1 MECAVLSDIISN
13 NLSGLNSLYTD
24 STTYSSKTSSLE
36 NTLNNSD
43 LSTADSDK
51 LMSVCKDFE
60 EYFVEQM
67 VKSMV
72 KMASVDGSSDA
83 DDYSSLFGL
92 SSDSD
97 DSYLSSMSSYYGSQM
112 VTKLTESLCDD
123 TNGNG
128 IGLAKTLYEQMKRN
142 YNIQDT
148 DDKSSSV
155 K

>member
-1 MECAVLSDIISN
+1 MSDIISN

-97 DSYLSSMSSYYGSQM
+97 DSYLSSMSSYYGGQM

-142 YNIQDT
+142 YNIQDA

>member
-1 MECAVLSDIISN
+1 MSDIISN

-24 STTYSSKTSSLE
+24 NTTYSSKTSSLE

>member
-1 MECAVLSDIISN
+1 MSDIISN

-24 STTYSSKTSSLE
+24 NTTYSSKTSSLE

-43 LSTADSDK
+43 FSTADSDK

>member
-1 MECAVLSDIISN
+1 MSDIISN

-72 KMASVDGSSDA
+72 A
-83 DDYSSLFGL
+83 
-92 SSDSD
+92 
-97 DSYLSSMSSYYGSQM
+97 QM
-112 VTKLTESLCDD
+112 
-123 TNGNG
+123 
-128 IGLAKTLYEQMKRN
+128 QMIIHHFLV
-142 YNIQDT
+142 YHQIQMIHI
-148 DDKSSSV
+148 
-155 K
+155 

>member
-1 MECAVLSDIISN
+1 MDSDKMSDLISN
-13 NLSGLNSLYTD
+13 SLSGLNYTN
-24 STTYSSKTSSLE
+24 STTYNSKTSSLE

-43 LSTADSDK
+43 LSNADTDK

-72 KMASVDGSSDA
+72 KMASVDGSSE
-83 DDYSSLFGL
+83 DDSYASLFGL
-92 SSDSD
+92 SSGSE

-112 VTKLTESLCDD
+112 VTKLTEALCDD

-128 IGLAKTLYEQMKRN
+128 IGLAQTLYEQMKRN

-148 DDKSSSV
+148 ADDSSTI
-155 K
+155 

>member
-1 MECAVLSDIISN
+1 MSDIISN

-142 YNIQDT
+142 YNLQDT

>member
-1 MECAVLSDIISN
+1 MSDIISN

>member
-1 MECAVLSDIISN
+1 MNDIISN
-13 NLSGLNSLYTD
+13 NLSGLNSLYKD
-24 STTYSSKTSSLE
+24 NTTYSSKTSSLE

>member
-1 MECAVLSDIISN
+1 MSDIISN

-24 STTYSSKTSSLE
+24 NTTYSSKTSSLE

-97 DSYLSSMSSYYGSQM
+97 DSYLSSMSSYYGGQM

>member
-1 MECAVLSDIISN
+1 MSDIISN

-24 STTYSSKTSSLE
+24 STKYSSKTSSLE

>member
-1 MECAVLSDIISN
+1 
-13 NLSGLNSLYTD
+13 
-24 STTYSSKTSSLE
+24 
-36 NTLNNSD
+36 
-43 LSTADSDK
+43 
-51 LMSVCKDFE
+51 
-60 EYFVEQM
+60 
-67 VKSMV
+67 
-72 KMASVDGSSDA
+72 
-83 DDYSSLFGL
+83 
-92 SSDSD
+92 
-97 DSYLSSMSSYYGSQM
+97 M

>member
-1 MECAVLSDIISN
+1 MSDIISN
-13 NLSGLNSLYTD
+13 NLSGLNSLYKD

>member
-1 MECAVLSDIISN
+1 MSDIISN
-13 NLSGLNSLYTD
+13 NLSGLNSLYKD
-24 STTYSSKTSSLE
+24 NTTYSSKTSSLE

>member
-1 MECAVLSDIISN
+1 MNDIISN

-24 STTYSSKTSSLE
+24 NTTYSSKTSSLE

-43 LSTADSDK
+43 LSTADSDR

>member
-1 MECAVLSDIISN
+1 MDYMTGINTSYAD
-13 NLSGLNSLYTD
+13 
-24 STTYSSKTSSLE
+24 TYDKTSSDLTDKI
-36 NTLNNSD
+36 NDTDFSKASD
-43 LSTADSDK
+43 DE

-72 KMASVDGSSDA
+72 KMASVDGSSE
-83 DDYSSLFGL
+83 DDSYASLFGL
-92 SSDSD
+92 SSGSE

-112 VTKLTESLCDD
+112 VTKLTEALCDD

-128 IGLAKTLYEQMKRN
+128 IGLAQTLYEQMKRN

-148 DDKSSSV
+148 ADDSSTI
-155 K
+155 

>member
-1 MECAVLSDIISN
+1 MSDIISN

-142 YNIQDT
+142 Y
-148 DDKSSSV
+148 SSDL
-155 K
+155 

>member
-1 MECAVLSDIISN
+1 MSDIISN
-13 NLSGLNSLYTD
+13 NLSELNSLYTD

>member
-1 MECAVLSDIISN
+1 MSDIISN

-92 SSDSD
+92 SSDAD

>member
-1 MECAVLSDIISN
+1 MSDIISN

-51 LMSVCKDFE
+51 LISVCKDFE

>member
-1 MECAVLSDIISN
+1 MSDTI
-13 NLSGLNSLYTD
+13 SGLNSSYLNGTYTN
-24 STTYSSKTSSLE
+24 STTSALE
-36 NTLNNSD
+36 STLNNKD
-43 LSTADSDK
+43 LSTSSSDE
-51 LMSVCKDFE
+51 LMEVCKDFE

>member
-1 MECAVLSDIISN
+1 MSDIISN

-24 STTYSSKTSSLE
+24 STTYSSKTGSLE

>member
-1 MECAVLSDIISN
+1 MSDIISN

-67 VKSMV
+67 VQSMV

-83 DDYSSLFGL
+83 DDHSSLFGL

>member
-1 MECAVLSDIISN
+1 MSDVISN

>member
-1 MECAVLSDIISN
+1 MSDIISN

-123 TNGNG
+123 TNG

>member
-1 MECAVLSDIISN
+1 MSDIISN

-24 STTYSSKTSSLE
+24 NTTYSSKTSSLE
-36 NTLNNSD
+36 NILNNSD

>member
-1 MECAVLSDIISN
+1 MSDIISN

-36 NTLNNSD
+36 NTLKNSD

>member
-1 MECAVLSDIISN
+1 MSNIISN

-142 YNIQDT
+142 Y
-148 DDKSSSV
+148 SSDL
-155 K
+155 

>member
-1 MECAVLSDIISN
+1 MSDIISN

-142 YNIQDT
+142 Y
-148 DDKSSSV
+148 SSD
-155 K
+155 

>member
-1 MECAVLSDIISN
+1 MSDIISN

-128 IGLAKTLYEQMKRN
+128 IGLANTLYEQMRRN

>member
-1 MECAVLSDIISN
+1 MSDIISN

-43 LSTADSDK
+43 LSKADSDK

>member
-1 MECAVLSDIISN
+1 MSDIISN

-97 DSYLSSMSSYYGSQM
+97 DSYLSSMSSYYGIQM

>member
-1 MECAVLSDIISN
+1 MSDIISN
-13 NLSGLNSLYTD
+13 NLNGLNSLYTD

>member
-1 MECAVLSDIISN
+1 MSDIISN

-123 TNGNG
+123 INGNG

>member
-1 MECAVLSDIISN
+1 MSDIISN

-112 VTKLTESLCDD
+112 VLSLRRVYVM
-123 TNGNG
+123 
-128 IGLAKTLYEQMKRN
+128 ILMAMA
-142 YNIQDT
+142 
-148 DDKSSSV
+148 
-155 K
+155 

>member
-1 MECAVLSDIISN
+1 MSDIISN

-92 SSDSD
+92 SSGSD

>member
-1 MECAVLSDIISN
+1 MNDIISN

-24 STTYSSKTSSLE
+24 NTTYSSKTSSLE

-43 LSTADSDK
+43 LSTAESDK

>member
-1 MECAVLSDIISN
+1 MSDIISN

-83 DDYSSLFGL
+83 DDYSSLL
-92 SSDSD
+92 D
-97 DSYLSSMSSYYGSQM
+97 YHQIQM
-112 VTKLTESLCDD
+112 
-123 TNGNG
+123 
-128 IGLAKTLYEQMKRN
+128 IH
-142 YNIQDT
+142 I
-148 DDKSSSV
+148 
-155 K
+155 

>member
-1 MECAVLSDIISN
+1 MSDIISN
-13 NLSGLNSLYTD
+13 NLSGLNSLYKD
-24 STTYSSKTSSLE
+24 NTTYSSKTSSLE

-97 DSYLSSMSSYYGSQM
+97 DSYLSSMSSYYGGQM